1 MSSMLGRNPT
11 SPSSQTPFY
20 MTKGTRPWEID
31 SAKGDKAG
39 EPSKYKYYP
48 GRDKSKTPKDAPNT
62 INVVIV
68 PNVTAPKV
76 CLESLIYD
84 IFWRVQLQKH
94 DIEFRFDQEAHDQ
107 FNKWGK
113 EGW

>member
-1 MSSMLGRNPT
+1 MSSFLGRNPT

-31 SAKGDKAG
+31 SAKDDKAG
-39 EPSKYKYYP
+39 ESSKYKYYP

-68 PNVTAPKV
+68 PDVTAPKV
-76 CLESLIYD
+76 CLVFLISD
-84 IFWRVQLQKH
+84 ICWRVQL
-94 DIEFRFDQEAHDQ
+94 
-107 FNKWGK
+107 
-113 EGW
+113 